1 VTHLSRYSF
10 AHQGKKLHEP
20 DLLFAELLVD
30 IYITGV
36 NANDDQ
42 PKKARFRSPAYPVI
56 PLGEAVEAA
65 RKMWETQRKFD
76 AHIDSAL
83 KAIGYARH
91 GASLRIIAALN
102 HYGLANES
110 GAKNDRKIRVSELA
124 QDILVLQQ
132 SDPRRRKALKTA
144 ALSPAIHASLW
155 ERYGPHLPDDSA
167 IRPYLI
173 RDKGYSESIVED
185 VLANYRSTFEFAN
198 LDKLDD
204 DNAVSE
210 SVTEDVTEAQAPRKS
225 NTQPSDE
232 SQLKASISFTE
243 QELPILVGPNRIAR
257 IPFPMTNDD
266 FELLIGTLNLW
277 KKRLIKDSERPDAE
291 S

>member
-1 VTHLSRYSF
+1 
-10 AHQGKKLHEP
+10 
-20 DLLFAELLVD
+20 
-30 IYITGV
+30 
-36 NANDDQ
+36 
-42 PKKARFRSPAYPVI
+42 
-56 PLGEAVEAA
+56 
-65 RKMWETQRKFD
+65 MWETQRKFD

-102 HYGLANES
+102 HYGLINES
-110 GAKNDRKIRVSELA
+110 GAKNDRKVRVSELG
-124 QDILVLQQ
+124 QDILLLQE
-132 SDPRRRKALKTA
+132 SDPRRRKALKAA

-167 IRPYLI
+167 IRPYLL
-173 RDKGYSESIVED
+173 RDKSYNESIVED
-185 VLANYRSTFEFAN
+185 VIANYRSTFEFAN

-204 DNAVSE
+204 DNAIPE
-210 SVTEDVTEAQAPRKS
+210 NIADDVPKGDEPRKS
-225 NTQPSDE
+225 NVQPSGE
-232 SQLKASISFTE
+232 PHVKAGISHTE

-277 KKRLIKDSERPDAE
+277 RKRLVKDSERPDAE